1 MGDGCTFT
9 NGNSCHAF
17 KNEEDKKLFLYL
29 LYLDFLQ
36 FQNNFKDRGI
46 FWGDIFQSP
55 SGSLKYNKSIII
67 RISKEDIY

>member
-9 NGNSCHAF
+9 NGNSCPAF
-17 KNEEDKKLFLYL
+17 TNEDKKLFLYL
-29 LYLDFLQ
+29 DFLQ
-36 FQNNFKDRGI
+36 SQNNFKDRGI

-67 RISKEDIY
+67 RIRKEDIC